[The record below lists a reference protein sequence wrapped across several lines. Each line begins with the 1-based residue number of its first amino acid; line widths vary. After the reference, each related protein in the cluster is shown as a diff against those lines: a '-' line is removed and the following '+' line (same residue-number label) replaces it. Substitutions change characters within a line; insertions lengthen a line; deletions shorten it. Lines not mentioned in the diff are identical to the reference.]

1 MKIQEITS
9 QISDLDGF
17 NSAEPKEWEHGFLEC
32 KRQVLDLIRKSTQ
45 LYEVVFLED
54 DDGRYLLMELGEK
67 SYEVVHESENDGYR
81 NQWFKEAEIKEIDE
95 RYWAFAV
102 PVDADES

>member
-1 MKIQEITS
+1 
-9 QISDLDGF
+9 
-17 NSAEPKEWEHGFLEC
+17 
-32 KRQVLDLIRKSTQ
+32 
-45 LYEVVFLED
+45 
-54 DDGRYLLMELGEK
+54 MELGEK
-67 SYEVVHESENDGYR
+67 SYDVVHESENEGYR

>member
-1 MKIQEITS
+1 MKIQEITK

-17 NSAEPKEWEHGFLEC
+17 NSAEPQEWEHGFLEC

-67 SYEVVHESENDGYR
+67 SYHVVHESENEGYR